1 VERSPTLIFSKLYG
15 GSHGVSKSVPFVGM
29 VVSGIV
35 GILFLADLAVA
46 IPFSRVSV
54 LADVGFILSSG
65 ILAYLSWSTLMSRK
79 EE

>member
-1 VERSPTLIFSKLYG
+1 M
-15 GSHGVSKSVPFVGM
+15 SKSISFAGM

-35 GILFLADLAVA
+35 SILFMADLAVA

-54 LADVGFILSSG
+54 LADTGFILSSA
-65 ILAYLSWSTLMSRK
+65 ILAYLSWSALMSGA

>member
-1 VERSPTLIFSKLYG
+1 
-15 GSHGVSKSVPFVGM
+15 M

-35 GILFLADLAVA
+35 GILFLADAAVA

-79 EE
+79 ED